1 MDNALI
7 KTPLHDVHVALGAK
21 MVPFAGYEMPIQ
33 YPGGIRAE
41 HAAVRGAAGLFDVSH
56 MGEFTVRGP
65 QAEALV
71 QHLTVNDVSRVRP
84 GQAQYSALCNE
95 DGGVL
100 DDLLVY
106 RFADRFVLVV
116 NAGNREKDWKWVAGH
131 AAGFDVEISD
141 DSDSVALIALQ
152 GPASQAI
159 LAHLAEVDLGALG
172 YYRFVEGAVAGAG
185 CVVSRTGYTGEDGFE
200 LYLPADSASSVWT
213 ALSQAGAP
221 HGLTPAGL
229 GARDSLRLEMGYAL
243 YGNDLDEDHTAL
255 EAGLGWIVKLDAGD
269 FIGRDAL
276 AAQKARGVSR
286 RLAAMRPHRA
296 RLPPS
301 RLPGR
306 EGRRPSRHGHLGRR
320 EPVAGGRHRAR
331 LPFGR
336 SGPARHRGRHR
347 HTGPDR
353 RRPHPA
359 ASVLHRGVDPQVVRR
374 MSAREPCHG

>member
-286 RLAAMRPHRA
+286 RLAAMRLTERGFPRPGYPVVKDGAQVGTVTSGVASPSLGGGIALGYLSVEAA
-296 RLPPS
+296 R
-301 RLPGR
+301 PGT
-306 EGRRPSRHGHLGRR
+306 EVGIDI
-320 EPVAGGRHRAR
+320 
-331 LPFGR
+331 
-336 SGPARHRGRHR
+336 RGRTVAAR
-347 HTGPDR
+347 TQRPPFYTEGSIR
-353 RRPHPA
+353 R
-359 ASVLHRGVDPQVVRR
+359 
-374 MSAREPCHG
+374 